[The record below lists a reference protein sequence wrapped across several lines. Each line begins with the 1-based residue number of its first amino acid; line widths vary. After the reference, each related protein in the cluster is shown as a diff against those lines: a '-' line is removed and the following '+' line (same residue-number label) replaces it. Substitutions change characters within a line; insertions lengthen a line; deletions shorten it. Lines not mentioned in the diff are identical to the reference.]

1 MTSTYWDWRPKGL
14 CKKLTHKQADKLFF
28 PDSGRSIN
36 KAKAFCQGCPVSTEC
51 LEYALD
57 NKLGGIWAGTNETE
71 RKRILRFRDK
81 LSGVVTPRK
90 IVERRNI
97 TFT

>member
-1 MTSTYWDWRPKGL
+1 VTSTYWDWRPKGL
-14 CKKLTHKQADKLFF
+14 CKKLTPKQSDKLFF

-36 KAKAFCQGCPVSTEC
+36 NAKAFCQGCPVSTEC

-57 NKLGGIWAGTNETE
+57 HRLKGIWAGTNETE
-71 RKRILRFRDK
+71 RDRILRFRDK
-81 LSGVVTPRK
+81 LRGIVTPRK
-90 IVERRNI
+90 IIERRNI